1 MSLGP
6 KVSPK
11 IEKVIRRF
19 PTKAKIVVEEV
30 DELYKEP
37 TGNYIVKVP
46 SIQGFFHEDRRATRV
61 KLEDKGVVYERY
73 EAIFLMV
80 LITPETETIS
90 KGDIM
95 IINDSECFTVVDS
108 HNPNK
113 LNIYFDI
120 EIERSNLKCQDLNLI

>member
-1 MSLGP
+1 MNLGP

-19 PTKAKIVVEEV
+19 PTKAKIVIEEI

-46 SIQGFFHEDRRATRV
+46 SVTGFFHEDKRSTRV
-61 KLEDKGVVYERY
+61 KFEDKGVVYEKEDAMY
-73 EAIFLMV
+73 LMV
-80 LITPETETIS
+80 LITPETKTIAR
-90 KGDIM
+90 GDIM
-95 IINDSECFTVVDS
+95 VINDSECYMVIEP

-113 LNIYFDI
+113 LDIYLDI